1 MTTIQIEKGVPMPNR
16 THLPELPFTAMEIGD
31 SFVAPVLSSDAR
43 SIQAL
48 RQRVTRFQKQNPPKK
63 FSVVQDGEQVR
74 VFRVI

>member
-1 MTTIQIEKGVPMPNR
+1 
-16 THLPELPFTAMEIGD
+16 MEIGD

-63 FSVVQDGEQVR
+63 FSVVQDGEQMR